1 MASDTSIVPSI
12 YLSVTPT
19 FSEYHRCFRRL
30 LHLGQL
36 RPLRPFLVRV
46 RATFGIGLLCVVA
59 MLVLGIFSLTDWWI
73 AIVLAFTG
81 LGMAFGAIPTI
92 IYFDARRK
100 WRATPE
106 LREPRTYT
114 LVGAGVQIDAAS
126 FKQFVRWSEIAA
138 VERVADQFVLSV
150 GNRRFFFIPVRAFDT
165 DQESASFCR
174 FIESKVSGCRL

>member
-1 MASDTSIVPSI
+1 MTSDTSIVPSMS
-12 YLSVTPT
+12 LSVTPT

-36 RPLRPFLVRV
+36 RPLRPFLVRA
-46 RATFGIGLLCVVA
+46 RAFFGIGLLCVVA
-59 MLVLGIFSLTDWWI
+59 MLLLGIFSLADWWL
-73 AIVLAFTG
+73 AIVLAVAG

-92 IYFDARRK
+92 IYFDARRQ

-114 LVGAGVQIDAAS
+114 FGEAGVQVDAAS
-126 FKQFVRWSEIAA
+126 FQQIALWSEIAA

-150 GNRRFFFIPVRAFDT
+150 GNHRFYIIPVRAFGT
-165 DQESASFCR
+165 DEESASFCR
-174 FIESKVSGCRL
+174 FIESKVSGRRL